1 MNWYLKVLKQYADFK
16 SRASRTEYWMFVL
29 FNLIFASVAMIIDNV
44 LGIAFAGTGIGI
56 FYSLFA
62 VALLIPCL
70 AVTVRRLHDIGKSG
84 RFILLAL
91 IPVVGTIWLF
101 VLLAKKST
109 PGENKYGE
117 NPNFSY
123 TYNESTDEM
132 QLIDH
137 SVDSSTEDSVILI
150 IVIWMAFSRFF
161 WALVPLFTES
171 QYSPGWYELV
181 NMLMG
186 IIWAFVPFGLAFAVK
201 SKTKQI
207 VLFILGGI
215 YLLYSLFDVL
225 NSFLNGASAQGGI
238 M

>member
-16 SRASRTEYWMFVL
+16 SRASRTEYWIFVL
-29 FNLIFASVAMIIDNV
+29 FNLILASVAMILDNV
-44 LGIAFAGTGIGI
+44 LGIVFAGAGIGI

-62 VALLIPCL
+62 LILLVPCL
-70 AVTVRRLHDIGKSG
+70 AVTIRRLHDIGKSG

-91 IPVVGTIWLF
+91 IPVVGTIWLL
-101 VLLAKKST
+101 VLLAQKST

-132 QLIDH
+132 LLIDH

-186 IIWAFVPFGLAFAVK
+186 VIWAFVPFGLAFAVK

-207 VLFILGGI
+207 ALFIIGGI
-215 YLLYSLFDVL
+215 YLLYSLFEVL
-225 NSFLNGASAQGGI
+225 HSFLNGASFQEGI